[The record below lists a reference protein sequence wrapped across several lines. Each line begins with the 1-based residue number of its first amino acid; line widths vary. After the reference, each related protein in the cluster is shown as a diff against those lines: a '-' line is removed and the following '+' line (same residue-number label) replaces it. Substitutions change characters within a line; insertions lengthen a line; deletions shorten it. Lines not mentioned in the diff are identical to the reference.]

1 MTFHFRTMKCDDER
15 TVIDDSK
22 QVGQPMSII
31 IGNMFKLEVWE
42 TLLTSMRLG
51 EVAEFWCDT
60 IVSSLV
66 APSALCSLTRFPELS
81 GFRKVRVKQDTAGED
96 TSIPILC
103 HYKHGTQPFR

>member
-1 MTFHFRTMKCDDER
+1 MKCDDER
-15 TVIDDSK
+15 TVVDDSK
-22 QVGQPMSII
+22 QVGQPMHII

-66 APSALCSLTRFPELS
+66 ALSEFCSLTLFPELS
-81 GFRKVRVKQDTAGED
+81 GFRKVRVTQDDTGEEA
-96 TSIPILC
+96 SIPVLC
-103 HYKHGTQPFR
+103 HYKHGTQPFRQSRS

>member
-1 MTFHFRTMKCDDER
+1 MKCDDER

-22 QVGQPMSII
+22 QVGQPMNII

-66 APSALCSLTRFPELS
+66 ALS
-81 GFRKVRVKQDTAGED
+81 VSVSSHSFQSCQGSGKLG
-96 TSIPILC
+96 
-103 HYKHGTQPFR
+103 

>member
-1 MTFHFRTMKCDDER
+1 MKCDEER

-22 QVGQPMSII
+22 QVGQPMNII

-60 IVSSLV
+60 IVSSHTACLFPHSV
-66 APSALCSLTRFPELS
+66 PSQSSQSHQCSGKL
-81 GFRKVRVKQDTAGED
+81 G
-96 TSIPILC
+96 
-103 HYKHGTQPFR
+103 

>member
-1 MTFHFRTMKCDDER
+1 MKCDDER

-22 QVGQPMSII
+22 QVGQPMNII

-60 IVSSLV
+60 IVSSLM
-66 APSALCSLTRFPELS
+66 ALSEFCSLTLFPELS
-81 GFRKVRVKQDTAGED
+81 GFSKARPKQDALGEEA
-96 TSIPILC
+96 SIPILC
-103 HYKHGTQPFR
+103 HYKHGTQSFRQSRS